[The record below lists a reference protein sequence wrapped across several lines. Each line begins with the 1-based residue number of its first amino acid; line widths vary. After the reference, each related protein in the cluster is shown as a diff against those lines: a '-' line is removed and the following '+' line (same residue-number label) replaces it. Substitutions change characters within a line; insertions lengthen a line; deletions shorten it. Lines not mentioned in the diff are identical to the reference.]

1 MASSKK
7 PKIAVVGAT
16 GNVGREVLDI
26 IDEKEIQYSDLI
38 ALASSR
44 SKGSTIDY
52 GENKSVVVA
61 DLAEYDFSDTD
72 IAIFSPGAKVS
83 SEFAPKAAKQGC
95 IVIDNTSHFRTDPD
109 VPLVVAEVNPEAL
122 KDFRKKN
129 IISNPNCSTMGML
142 VAVKPLH
149 DHFKVKRIVVS
160 TYQSVSGAG
169 KDAMDELFNQTQN
182 IYANKNIEKNKFTK
196 QIAFNVIPHIDT
208 FVDNGNTKEEEKMI
222 NETKKILDEGI
233 KVSATCVRVPVFISH
248 AESIN
253 VEFDSPLNENEATE
267 LLKKFD
273 GVSVIDFRKDEGYV
287 TPVEAAGEDKV
298 YVSRIRNDTS
308 LDNGLNL
315 WVVADNLRK
324 GAALNAVQIAELV
337 ISKYSSFLKI

>member
-7 PKIAVVGAT
+7 PRIAVVGAT

-52 GENKSVVVA
+52 GENNSVVVA

-122 KDFRKKN
+122 NALRKKN
-129 IISNPNCSTMGML
+129 LIANPNCSTMGML
-142 VAVKPLH
+142 VAIKPLH
-149 DHFKVKRIVVS
+149 DQFNVKRIVVS

-169 KDAMDELFNQTQN
+169 KEAADELFNQTKS
-182 IYANKNIEKNKFTK
+182 IYANEAVVKEKFTK
-196 QIAFNVIPHIDT
+196 QIAFNVIPHIDV
-208 FVDNGNTKEEEKMI
+208 FLEDGQTKEEWKMF
-222 NETKKILDEGI
+222 NETKKILDQNIELT
-233 KVSATCVRVPVFISH
+233 ATCVRVPVFVSH
-248 AESIN
+248 SLAVN
-253 VEFDSPLNENEATE
+253 VEFNKPYDEDQVREIFKKSPG
-267 LLKKFD
+267 LKM
-273 GVSVIDFRKDEGYV
+273 IDYRADEGYV
-287 TPVEAAGEDKV
+287 TPIESAGLDPV
-298 YVSRIRNDTS
+298 YISRIRRDPTIP
-308 LDNGLNL
+308 NGLNF
-315 WVVADNLRK
+315 WCVSDNLRK
-324 GAALNAVQIAELV
+324 GAALNTVQIAEIL
-337 ISKYSSFLKI
+337 IKDYLSS

>member
-1 MASSKK
+1 MASLKK

-44 SKGSTIDY
+44 SKGSTIDF
-52 GENKSVVVA
+52 GENKSITVG

-129 IISNPNCSTMGML
+129 IISNPNCSTIQMV
-142 VAVKPLH
+142 VALKPLH
-149 DHFKVKRIVVS
+149 DLGTIKRVVVS
-160 TYQSVSGAG
+160 SYQSTSGAG
-169 KDAMDELFNQTQN
+169 KAAMDELFEQTKGIYSNNSIEPEIFQTQ
-182 IYANKNIEKNKFTK
+182 IS
-196 QIAFNVIPHIDT
+196 FNVIPQIGP
-208 FVDNGNTKEEEKMI
+208 FVSSGYTEEEEKMI
-222 NETKKILDEGI
+222 NETKKILDNDI
-233 KVSATCVRVPVFISH
+233 KVSATCVRVPTFIGH
-248 AESIN
+248 AESVNI
-253 VEFDSPLNENEATE
+253 EFENYISSEEASKVLAEAPGCLVDLDDKESYATP
-267 LLKKFD
+267 
-273 GVSVIDFRKDEGYV
+273 IDC
-287 TPVEAAGEDKV
+287 AGNDHT
-298 YVSRIRNDTS
+298 YISRIRNDDS
-308 LDNGLNL
+308 VENGLNL
-315 WVVADNLRK
+315 WVVSDNLRK
-324 GAALNAVQIAELV
+324 GAALNAVQIAELLGNKV
-337 ISKYSSFLKI
+337 LKKE

>member
-61 DLAEYDFSDTD
+61 DLSEYDFSDTD
-72 IAIFSPGAKVS
+72 IAIF

-129 IISNPNCSTMGML
+129 IIANPNCSTMGML
-142 VAVKPLH
+142 VAIKPLH
-149 DHFKVKRIVVS
+149 DQFNVKRIVVS

-169 KDAMDELFNQTQN
+169 KEAADELFNQTKS
-182 IYANKNIEKNKFTK
+182 IYANEAVVKEKFTK
-196 QIAFNVIPHIDT
+196 QIAFNVIPHIDV
-208 FVDNGNTKEEEKMI
+208 FLEDGQTKEEWKMF
-222 NETKKILDEGI
+222 NETKKILDQNIELT
-233 KVSATCVRVPVFISH
+233 ATCVRVPVFVSH
-248 AESIN
+248 SLAVN
-253 VEFDSPLNENEATE
+253 VEFNKPYDEDQVREIFKKSPG
-267 LLKKFD
+267 LKM
-273 GVSVIDFRKDEGYV
+273 IDYRADEGYV
-287 TPVEAAGEDKV
+287 TPIESAGLDPV
-298 YVSRIRNDTS
+298 YISRIRRDPTIP
-308 LDNGLNL
+308 NGLNF
-315 WVVADNLRK
+315 WCVSDNLRK
-324 GAALNAVQIAELV
+324 GAALNTVQIAEIL
-337 ISKYSSFLKI
+337 IKDYLSS

>member
-1 MASSKK
+1 MREFKLASSKK

-169 KDAMDELFNQTQN
+169 KEAADELFNQTKS
-182 IYANKNIEKNKFTK
+182 IYANEAVVKEKFTK
-196 QIAFNVIPHIDT
+196 QIAFNVIPHID
-208 FVDNGNTKEEEKMI
+208 
-222 NETKKILDEGI
+222 
-233 KVSATCVRVPVFISH
+233 VFL
-248 AESIN
+248 E
-253 VEFDSPLNENEATE
+253 
-267 LLKKFD
+267 D
-273 GVSVIDFRKDEGYV
+273 GL
-287 TPVEAAGEDKV
+287 
-298 YVSRIRNDTS
+298 S
-308 LDNGLNL
+308 L
-315 WVVADNLRK
+315 
-324 GAALNAVQIAELV
+324 IH
-337 ISKYSSFLKI
+337 I

>member
-44 SKGSTIDY
+44 SKGSIIDY

-169 KDAMDELFNQTQN
+169 KEAADELFNQTKS
-182 IYANKNIEKNKFTK
+182 IYANEAVVKEKFTK
-196 QIAFNVIPHIDT
+196 QIAFNVIPHIDV
-208 FVDNGNTKEEEKMI
+208 FLEDGQTKEEWKMY
-222 NETKKILDEGI
+222 NETKKILDQNIELT
-233 KVSATCVRVPVFISH
+233 ATCVRVPVFISH
-248 AESIN
+248 SLAVNI
-253 VEFDSPLNENEATE
+253 EFEKPYDEDQIREIFKKSPGLKMIDYRAC
-267 LLKKFD
+267 LL
-273 GVSVIDFRKDEGYV
+273 Y
-287 TPVEAAGEDKV
+287 
-298 YVSRIRNDTS
+298 TS
-308 LDNGLNL
+308 PSPRDRG
-315 WVVADNLRK
+315 
-324 GAALNAVQIAELV
+324 
-337 ISKYSSFLKI
+337 

>member
-95 IVIDNTSHFRTDPD
+95 IVIEIPLIFEQIQMSH
-109 VPLVVAEVNPEAL
+109 
-122 KDFRKKN
+122 
-129 IISNPNCSTMGML
+129 
-142 VAVKPLH
+142 
-149 DHFKVKRIVVS
+149 
-160 TYQSVSGAG
+160 
-169 KDAMDELFNQTQN
+169 
-182 IYANKNIEKNKFTK
+182 
-196 QIAFNVIPHIDT
+196 
-208 FVDNGNTKEEEKMI
+208 
-222 NETKKILDEGI
+222 
-233 KVSATCVRVPVFISH
+233 
-248 AESIN
+248 
-253 VEFDSPLNENEATE
+253 
-267 LLKKFD
+267 
-273 GVSVIDFRKDEGYV
+273 
-287 TPVEAAGEDKV
+287 
-298 YVSRIRNDTS
+298 
-308 LDNGLNL
+308 
-315 WVVADNLRK
+315 
-324 GAALNAVQIAELV
+324 
-337 ISKYSSFLKI
+337 

>member
-109 VPLVVAEVNPEAL
+109 VPLVVAL
-122 KDFRKKN
+122 SL
-129 IISNPNCSTMGML
+129 I
-142 VAVKPLH
+142 
-149 DHFKVKRIVVS
+149 
-160 TYQSVSGAG
+160 
-169 KDAMDELFNQTQN
+169 
-182 IYANKNIEKNKFTK
+182 
-196 QIAFNVIPHIDT
+196 HI
-208 FVDNGNTKEEEKMI
+208 
-222 NETKKILDEGI
+222 
-233 KVSATCVRVPVFISH
+233 
-248 AESIN
+248 
-253 VEFDSPLNENEATE
+253 
-267 LLKKFD
+267 
-273 GVSVIDFRKDEGYV
+273 
-287 TPVEAAGEDKV
+287 
-298 YVSRIRNDTS
+298 
-308 LDNGLNL
+308 
-315 WVVADNLRK
+315 
-324 GAALNAVQIAELV
+324 
-337 ISKYSSFLKI
+337 

>member
-26 IDEKEIQYSDLI
+26 IDEKEIQYSSLI

-129 IISNPNCSTMGML
+129 IIANPNCSTMGML
-142 VAVKPLH
+142 VAIKPLH
-149 DHFKVKRIVVS
+149 DQFNVKRIVVS
-160 TYQSVSGAG
+160 T
-169 KDAMDELFNQTQN
+169 
-182 IYANKNIEKNKFTK
+182 
-196 QIAFNVIPHIDT
+196 
-208 FVDNGNTKEEEKMI
+208 
-222 NETKKILDEGI
+222 
-233 KVSATCVRVPVFISH
+233 
-248 AESIN
+248 
-253 VEFDSPLNENEATE
+253 
-267 LLKKFD
+267 
-273 GVSVIDFRKDEGYV
+273 
-287 TPVEAAGEDKV
+287 
-298 YVSRIRNDTS
+298 
-308 LDNGLNL
+308 
-315 WVVADNLRK
+315 
-324 GAALNAVQIAELV
+324 
-337 ISKYSSFLKI
+337 